1 MEVAALIV
9 SIASLIISGVI
20 VFFEIR
26 NNKKLNDINLEAELS
41 KDIIKTYMT
50 EIFPKAI
57 SKIHFKGRKL
67 TNIVP
72 LQNALNGLRNRL
84 RFYKYCDS
92 GFYDELKEKT
102 QTLEDYIVSNEG
114 RTYHVEDQGEV
125 MSEIRVQMTDIYSLL
140 KRKYKNG

>member
-1 MEVAALIV
+1 M
-9 SIASLIISGVI
+9 
-20 VFFEIR
+20 
-26 NNKKLNDINLEAELS
+26 
-41 KDIIKTYMT
+41 YMT
-50 EIFPKAI
+50 ETFPKAI

-92 GFYDELKEKT
+92 VFYDNLKEKT
-102 QTLEDYIVSNEG
+102 QTLEDFIVSNEG
-114 RTYHVEDQGEV
+114 HTYHIEDQGEV
-125 MSEIRVQMTDIYSLL
+125 MNEICAQMTGIYSLL